1 MLRESRGLDMTK
13 ATKLLTADEVADI
26 LRVPASWV
34 RDRRLN
40 PLPRVKMGRHVRF
53 VEADVY
59 AYISAC
65 VQDSPAVAD
74 LAPVR
79 ARRSA

>member
-1 MLRESRGLDMTK
+1 MTK
-13 ATKLLTADEVADI
+13 PTQLLTADEVADI

-40 PLPRVKMGRHVRF
+40 PIPRVKMGRHVRF

-59 AYISAC
+59 AYIASC
-65 VQDSPAVAD
+65 VQTSPAVAD